1 MCTFLY
7 LVARKKID
15 QAGTLEDYQKIE
27 TPVYLKISG

>member
-7 LVARKKID
+7 LVVRKID